1 MCYQSVHRAP
11 NLLLSMSFFNEI
23 SNKVAK
29 LKAAKLKVAIM
40 AVPVFTFS
48 SAIWLVTSK
57 GHDEE
62 PY

>member
-1 MCYQSVHRAP
+1 
-11 NLLLSMSFFNEI
+11 MSFFNEI